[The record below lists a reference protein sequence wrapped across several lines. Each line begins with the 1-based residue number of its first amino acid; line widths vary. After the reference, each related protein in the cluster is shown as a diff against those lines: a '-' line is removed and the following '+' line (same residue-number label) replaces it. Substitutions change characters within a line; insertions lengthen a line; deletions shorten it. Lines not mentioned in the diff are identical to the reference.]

1 MVFEKDGKR
10 KSFPK
15 GFSWTVIFF
24 GFCVPIFRRDQR
36 HTVLFLIF
44 YGSVGGLAQL
54 LPDPQIAKPI
64 YGYLLVYG
72 YLAAHCYVAWSYN
85 RWYAAQLRREGYHEV
100 ETLSPPDELTV
111 G

>member
-15 GFSWTVIFF
+15 GFSWTVFFF
-24 GFCVPIFRRDQR
+24 GFWVPIFRRDPR

-44 YGSVGGLAQL
+44 YGSGAGLL
-54 LPDPQIAKPI
+54 LALQTEP
-64 YGYLLVYG
+64 LREMLFYG
-72 YLAAHCYVAWSYN
+72 YLAAACYVAWNYN

>member
-24 GFCVPIFRRDQR
+24 GVGVPIFRRDPR
-36 HTVLFLIF
+36 HTVLFLFF
-44 YGSVGGLAQL
+44 YGSMGGLAQVLQTDL
-54 LPDPQIAKPI
+54 LRAT
-64 YGYLLVYG
+64 LLYS
-72 YLAAHCYVAWSYN
+72 YLAALCYVAWNYN

-100 ETLSPPDELTV
+100 ETLSRPDELTV

>member
-10 KSFPK
+10 KSYPN
-15 GFSWTVIFF
+15 GFSWTVLFF
-24 GFCVPIFRRDQR
+24 GFWVPIFRRDPR

-54 LPDPQIAKPI
+54 LQTDLLRAMLI
-64 YGYLLVYG
+64 YS
-72 YLAAHCYVAWSYN
+72 YLAAHCYVAWNYN
-85 RWYAAQLRREGYHEV
+85 RWYAAQLRREGFHEV
-100 ETLSPPDELTV
+100 ETLSSPDELTV

>member
-24 GFCVPIFRRDQR
+24 GFWVPIFRRDPR

-44 YGSVGGLAQL
+44 YGSMGGLAQVLQTDL
-54 LPDPQIAKPI
+54 LRAM
-64 YGYLLVYG
+64 LLYG
-72 YLAAHCYVAWSYN
+72 YLAAACYVAWNYN

-100 ETLSPPDELTV
+100 ETLSPPDEVTA

>member
-15 GFSWTVIFF
+15 GFSWTVLFY
-24 GFCVPIFRRDQR
+24 GFLVPIFRRDQR

-44 YGSVGGLAQL
+44 YGSVAVLAQML
-54 LPDPQIAKPI
+54 QTDVLRAILC
-64 YGYLLVYG
+64 YS
-72 YLAAHCYVAWSYN
+72 YLAAHCYLAWNYN

-100 ETLSPPDELTV
+100 DTLSRPDELTV